1 MFITINSMS
10 TNNKYDIVIIG
21 SGISGMSLA
30 HYCARQNLKTLVLE
44 KNDTLGGSFT
54 TKNSENFWLE
64 LGAHT
69 LYNTYGNLIDIIN
82 ECGFNN
88 EIIKRQK
95 VPYRVFKE
103 NKMLKVMSQFSILEL
118 IISIPGIFFSKKEN
132 QTIESYYSS
141 LVGKRNY
148 KKFFQYMFNA
158 VPSQPT
164 NHFPANIL
172 FKKRPKRKE
181 VPRSFTFKNGLTSLI
196 NQIGSQKNIEIGIG
210 KNVITINRSDNRFD
224 IKTDKG
230 ETYQATSIALATP
243 VNIASDLLMGFLP
256 EASGLLKKIEWVE
269 TDSAGITIAKSNIK
283 MEEVAGIIGVNECFY
298 SAVSRDV
305 VNSPEY
311 RGFTFHFIP
320 GKLNQA
326 DQITFICNVLKIDT
340 EDIIDRFFIK
350 NIVPSFK
357 LGQDLIAQNLNNLL
371 KNENILLTGN
381 YLTGMAIEDCVTRSR
396 EEFNRLLK
404 LSNN

>member
-1 MFITINSMS
+1 MN

-30 HYCARQNLKTLVLE
+30 HYCAHNNLKTLVIE
-44 KNDTLGGSFT
+44 KDDTPGGSFT
-54 TKNSENFWLE
+54 TRDSENFWLE

-82 ECGFNN
+82 ECGFTD

-95 VPYRVFKE
+95 VPYRVYKD
-103 NKMLKVMSQFSILEL
+103 NKILKVMSQFNILEL
-118 IISIPGIFFSKKEN
+118 IVPIPRIFITKKDN

-148 KKFFQYMFNA
+148 RKFFQYMFNA

-164 NHFPANIL
+164 NQFPADIL
-172 FKKRPKRKE
+172 FKKRPKRKD
-181 VPRSFTFKNGLTSLI
+181 VYRSFTFKNGLSSLI
-196 NQIGSQKNIEIGIG
+196 NKIAAQENIEMEVEKNVKNIKRFKNIYEII
-210 KNVITINRSDNRFD
+210 
-224 IKTDKG
+224 TDKG
-230 ETYQATSIALATP
+230 QIYETNTVALATP
-243 VNIASDLLMGFLP
+243 VNITSELLDGLLP
-256 EASGLLKKIEWVE
+256 DVSELLKKIEWVE
-269 TDSAGITIAKSNIK
+269 TDSVGIIINKSNITI
-283 MEEVAGIIGVNECFY
+283 EEVAGIIGVNECFY

-305 VNSPEY
+305 VNSSEY

-320 GKLNQA
+320 GKLNQT
-326 DQITFICNVLKIDT
+326 DQIEFICNVLKIDKK
-340 EDIIDRFFIK
+340 DIIDKYFIK
-350 NIVPSFK
+350 NTVPSFK
-357 LGQDLIAQNLNNLL
+357 LGQNLITQKLDNLL

-381 YLTGMAIEDCVTRSR
+381 YLTGMAIEDCVTRSK
-396 EEFNRLLK
+396 EEYNRLQKL